1 MLNAFFFIAKVA
13 FYVGIKRRL
22 IEWSWGTPSFRPLVS
37 SSVVR
42 QDDALIVHTAHRRAF
57 CTSVGAE
64 DRCIMEGLQCS
75 HFLDKEAEN
84 LEFPL
89 NPINGMSL
97 KRASA
102 HVVFYH
108 VKSEGLLTFK
118 CSSFLKCFQV
128 SNSYIQHLPHFYF
141 AGCRGYKDKPE
152 PVPTLEDISM
162 QEKTWTDD
170 PFQPR
175 EAAWWSGKSL
185 LSGLR
190 LRV

>member
-1 MLNAFFFIAKVA
+1 
-13 FYVGIKRRL
+13 
-22 IEWSWGTPSFRPLVS
+22 
-37 SSVVR
+37 
-42 QDDALIVHTAHRRAF
+42 
-57 CTSVGAE
+57 
-64 DRCIMEGLQCS
+64 MEGLQCS

-152 PVPTLEDISM
+152 PVPTLEDISKKRHERM
-162 QEKTWTDD
+162 IHSNLVRQHGGVE
-170 PFQPR
+170 R
-175 EAAWWSGKSL
+175 VCSL
-185 LSGLR
+185 G
-190 LRV
+190 